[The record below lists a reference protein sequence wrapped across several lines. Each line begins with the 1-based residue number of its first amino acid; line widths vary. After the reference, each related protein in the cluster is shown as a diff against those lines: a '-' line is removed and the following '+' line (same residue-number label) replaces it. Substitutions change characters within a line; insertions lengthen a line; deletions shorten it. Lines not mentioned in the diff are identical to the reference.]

1 MLVLG
6 TSLTVFPAAG
16 FPQITLRSGGKII
29 IVNDMETPL
38 DRYAELRFNDLESVF
53 SALSSSIQ

>member
-16 FPQITLRSGGKII
+16 LPQTTLRSGGKII
-29 IVNDMETPL
+29 IVNNMETSL
-38 DRYAELRFNDLESVF
+38 DGRAALKFDDLEAVF
-53 SALSSSIQ
+53 RALDARL